1 MSAMQRNDRYI
12 LALAALLLTGLAA
25 PVSAGKGDYVVKHHP
40 AKLEKI
46 KGSDLYRV
54 ILTEKATERTGIEFA
69 PVREENVRRWLIIG
83 GKVEPTETPPAV
95 QEQYDLTVS
104 ETLQSDPMRIT
115 VPMVAG
121 WMGGT
126 QLVRVLSSDD
136 PDDLEDDV
144 GHIDDE
150 DDVGHIDDED
160 DVDVIFILPDLP
172 ARNAKNVRISLSEP
186 ILGANAGEMLKI
198 KYEVEGN
205 LEGLKAGDRVP
216 VKYSRRKSG
225 GVRKVVPYS
234 AVLYD
239 PQGKTWVYTSPEP
252 LIFVRQPIVVD
263 FIEGDRAVLKEG
275 PAVGTEVVTAGA
287 AELFGVENKIGL

>member
-205 LEGLKAGDRVP
+205 LEGLRAGDRVP

>member
-172 ARNAKNVRISLSEP
+172 ARNAKNVRIRLSEP

>member
-205 LEGLKAGDRVP
+205 LEGLRAGDRVP

-252 LIFVRQPIVVD
+252 LVFVRQPIVVD

>member
-239 PQGKTWVYTSPEP
+239 PRGKTWVYTSPEP
-252 LIFVRQPIVVD
+252 LVFVRQPIVVD

>member
-205 LEGLKAGDRVP
+205 LEGLRAGDRVP

-252 LIFVRQPIVVD
+252 LTFVRQPIVVD